1 MGGDTQITNPTE
13 LAKLYSSD
21 DARLCNSSE
30 GNYNFHRFVFEIPSC
45 ITHISMLHE
54 GYGNGT
60 DGHALHVWNGS
71 GWGLPVASTSSG
83 PPPDRELTGELT
95 GNFSNYIQNGELNLL
110 AITITVGDEI
120 CTDYVR
126 VEYSP
131 CAVGGEVLP
140 IDKASILAPWLGLAA
155 FLAVAMAV
163 LVIMKRRR
171 LA

>member
-1 MGGDTQITNPTE
+1 
-13 LAKLYSSD
+13 
-21 DARLCNSSE
+21 
-30 GNYNFHRFVFEIPSC
+30 
-45 ITHISMLHE
+45 
-54 GYGNGT
+54 
-60 DGHALHVWNGS
+60 VWE
-71 GWGLPVASTSSG
+71 PVASTVEG

-110 AITITVGDEI
+110 AITINSGDEI

-126 VEYSP
+126 VGYTP

-140 IDKASILAPWLGLAA
+140 IDKVSILAPWLALGTLM
-155 FLAVAMAV
+155 AVAMAV